1 MPMWTWLVSLACGRF
16 VENAGSVASTLFL
29 VAAAALLVEA
39 VRHQV
44 RQPMLPGWWLWGA
57 AAVAILFVTALSPSF
72 KKGHS
77 LSGGADT
84 ATSVAI
90 AALAWLGYRI
100 LADPLPERRLSGSW
114 SVLLQFSL
122 VSLLLVSLKQ
132 PNVVLLV
139 VLWAGVCAAGLRDPR
154 RENLLRIVLVG
165 CASVPA
171 IVFSLSWRQF
181 SEVHIPGGQPDW
193 LPFGQWRWSMA
204 HIIAGG
210 LITTML
216 KAPAH
221 FILMFVVVIR
231 TLKVLR
237 LQPRAAADSLLII
250 TTVTFV
256 GYTLFLFMVW
266 VATNFPV
273 ETAGAGFP
281 RYSAHLGVL
290 GVLTLAV
297 DFAIPLAGISAI
309 DRMKSKRIAIG
320 FSLLVAASL
329 PVMSP
334 LLFKNSEIDQ
344 ATLRFAKA
352 LAAALPKGSTVALI
366 APGDNGLFAHVLL
379 RYALSRP
386 DLDDRNLHV
395 DPAIQNYTLDPDAVA
410 RSIADD
416 LSIEH
421 IVLVDVPKDISR
433 HFGADVPSAGN
444 VWLTRSDKG
453 WRMRQPGS

>member
-1 MPMWTWLVSLACGRF
+1 MSLACGRF
-16 VENAGSVASTLFL
+16 VENAGSVASALFL

-39 VRHQV
+39 IRQQV
-44 RQPMLPGWWLWGA
+44 RQATLPGWWLWGA
-57 AAVAILFVTALSPSF
+57 AAVAILCVTTLSPSF

-77 LSGGADT
+77 LSGSADT

-100 LADPLPERRLSGSW
+100 LKDPLPVRRLPGSW

-132 PNVVLLV
+132 PNVVLLG

-154 RENLLRIVLVG
+154 RGNLLRILLVG

-171 IVFSLSWRQF
+171 IVFSVLWRQF
-181 SEVHIPGGQPDW
+181 SDVHIPGGQPDW
-193 LPFGQWRWSMA
+193 LPFGEWRWSMA

-210 LITTML
+210 LIITML

-221 FILMFVVVIR
+221 FILMFVVVAR
-231 TLKVLR
+231 MLKVLR
-237 LQPRAAADSLLII
+237 LRPRVAADSLLII
-250 TTVTFV
+250 TTVMFV

-273 ETAGAGFP
+273 ELAGAGFP
-281 RYSAHLGVL
+281 RYSLHLGIL
-290 GVLTLAV
+290 GLLTLAV
-297 DFAIPLAGISAI
+297 DFAIPLASNSTVG
-309 DRMKSKRIAIG
+309 RMKSRAIAVG
-320 FSLLVAASL
+320 VSLLVAASL

-334 LLFKNSEIDQ
+334 LLFKISEFDQ

-352 LAAALPKGSTVALI
+352 MAAALPNGSTVGLI
-366 APGDNGLFAHVLL
+366 APADNGLLAHVLL
-379 RYALSRP
+379 RYALARP

-395 DPAIQNYTLDPDAVA
+395 GPTILNYTLEPDAVA
-410 RSIADD
+410 RSIAND

-421 IVLVDVPKDISR
+421 VVLIDVPKDISR
-433 HFGADVPSAGN
+433 HFGAEVSPAGTI
-444 VWLTRSDKG
+444 WLTRSDKG
-453 WRMRQPGS
+453 WRIRQPGN